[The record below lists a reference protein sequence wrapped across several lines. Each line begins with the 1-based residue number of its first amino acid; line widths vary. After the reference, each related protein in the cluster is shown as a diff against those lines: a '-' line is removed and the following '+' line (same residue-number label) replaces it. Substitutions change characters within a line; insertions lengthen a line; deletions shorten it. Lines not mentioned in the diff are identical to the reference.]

1 MQSPKVS
8 GFTLVL
14 FCVLA
19 MVALPFTILCAIIAG
34 LGGDP
39 MLLRALRGKS
49 TPEIPPVDNSN
60 N

>member
-19 MVALPFTILCAIIAG
+19 MAALPFTILCAIIAG

-39 MLLRALRGKS
+39 MLLRTLRGKP
-49 TPEIPPVDNSN
+49 TPETPPVDNSN

>member
-1 MQSPKVS
+1 MQSPKFS

-19 MVALPFTILCAIIAG
+19 IVALPFTILCAIIAG

-39 MLLRALRGKS
+39 MLLRALRGKF
-49 TPEIPPVDNSN
+49 TPETPPVDNSN